1 MTRKEFEDRT
11 GLSVT
16 MADYS
21 FIEEVYMAAG
31 NLDKDAFCKDWKQH
45 GESLLVRELWY
56 RVRDLVNMVKA
67 QSDVNTSQAQE
78 TNELLD
84 FMLERAQKFG
94 DVELLKKA
102 IEFRG
107 NAYVICRKLELGLPL
122 WELDKDYIKKNIK

>member
-1 MTRKEFEDRT
+1 
-11 GLSVT
+11 
-16 MADYS
+16 
-21 FIEEVYMAAG
+21 MAAG

-56 RVRDLVNMVKA
+56 RVRDLGNMVKA